1 MGLELEFVIF
11 VAGIVHIDSSMSSI
25 CMVFGK
31 YPVGIQAG
39 TPTVCFILSLL
50 DVCWV
55 GTSKRA
61 QFFTFHGTRL
71 SCYTRGPKNAA
82 FDTA

>member
-11 VAGIVHIDSSMSSI
+11 VAGIVLIGSSMSSI

-31 YPVGIQAG
+31 YLVGIQAG
-39 TPTVCFILSLL
+39 IPTLCFILSLL

-61 QFFTFHGTRL
+61 
-71 SCYTRGPKNAA
+71 
-82 FDTA
+82 